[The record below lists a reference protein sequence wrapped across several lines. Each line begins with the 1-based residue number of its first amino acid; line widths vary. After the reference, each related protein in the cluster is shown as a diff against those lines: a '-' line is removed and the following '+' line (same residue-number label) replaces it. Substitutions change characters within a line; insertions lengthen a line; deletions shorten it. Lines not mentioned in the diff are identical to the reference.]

1 MDEILCGSDS
11 CFFFKI
17 FYDFI
22 GIFGTAAYTVR
33 VARKFQKMLCVAQE
47 LKSVILDHFILHPII
62 IYTALSLFLCF

>member
-1 MDEILCGSDS
+1 MDEILLWSRLL
-11 CFFFKI
+11 FFLNF

-47 LKSVILDHFILHPII
+47 LKSVILDHFILHRII